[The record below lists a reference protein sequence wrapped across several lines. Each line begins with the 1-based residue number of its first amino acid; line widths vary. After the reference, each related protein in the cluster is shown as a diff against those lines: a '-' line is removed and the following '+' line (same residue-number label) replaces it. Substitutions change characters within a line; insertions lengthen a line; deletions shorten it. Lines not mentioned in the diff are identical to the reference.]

1 MVAGTELRV
10 VGQVVIEWR
19 ASVVVGTEWRVVGQV
34 VIECW
39 ALGRAVTVER
49 VEWWA
54 VRGDCVE
61 GWAVWAVFLGRP
73 GLFPVEGGA

>member
-1 MVAGTELRV
+1 MGLVGVERMASMVAWTEWRV

-19 ASVVVGTEWRVVGQV
+19 ASVVAGTEWRVVGQV

-54 VRGDCVE
+54 VRVT
-61 GWAVWAVFLGRP
+61 VWRAGQFGRSS
-73 GLFPVEGGA
+73 